1 MAEINRNAISF
12 ADIRTWN
19 KYWMSYFD
27 VTMLTDERSLGINA
41 ETIHYKTIEDQ
52 VGGSPE
58 SLQFILWC
66 SWLHVDVTRIRQ
78 IIQIKVYK

>member
-1 MAEINRNAISF
+1 MPLVLQILGHE
-12 ADIRTWN
+12 T

-58 SLQFILWC
+58 SLQFIL
-66 SWLHVDVTRIRQ
+66 
-78 IIQIKVYK
+78 